1 MEFLIHGSILAIFG
15 ISSVFFFVSR
25 RFRRY
30 KNVYLSQPVGK
41 DMYALVHFLKES
53 FYSLFN
59 AFSVNPIHNFI
70 ILVASTGLVRCLNI
84 RFLVR

>member
-15 ISSVFFFVSR
+15 ISSVFFVSR

-41 DMYALVHFLKES
+41 DKYVLVHFLKES

-59 AFSVNPIHNFI
+59 AFSEIPFI
-70 ILVASTGLVRCLNI
+70 TSL
-84 RFLVR
+84 F

>member
-1 MEFLIHGSILAIFG
+1 MVLFSRFLGLART
-15 ISSVFFFVSR
+15 FFVSR

-59 AFSVNPIHNFI
+59 AFSVNLLP
-70 ILVASTGLVRCLNI
+70 LKK
-84 RFLVR
+84 

>member
-1 MEFLIHGSILAIFG
+1 MVLFSRFWGSAR
-15 ISSVFFFVSR
+15 FFFVSR

-41 DMYALVHFLKES
+41 DKYALVHFLKES

-70 ILVASTGLVRCLNI
+70 ILVASTGLVRCLNT